1 MEEIVASS
9 GVKRGKKLNICQR
22 CLARLRCCK
31 KPAEDGEMKTRKFFV
46 NDHERNDYLNDFNDN
61 NIWTTKYTKWN
72 FLPLA
77 IIY

>member
-1 MEEIVASS
+1 
-9 GVKRGKKLNICQR
+9 
-22 CLARLRCCK
+22 
-31 KPAEDGEMKTRKFFV
+31 MKTRKFYV